1 MKKVLLEQPVIQ
13 ADKTT
18 LTVNRDGSSVG
29 ISSYMWV
36 YIYIIGEQDASGR
49 KILLYDYCK
58 IRSTSHLRDFLASY
72 QGYCYLMGGL
82 VLPYLLG

>member
-18 LTVNRDGSSVG
+18 LTINRDGSSVS

-49 KILLYDYCK
+49 RFANAIKVAERNLSEEPMYEHCLSGANTDLCN
-58 IRSTSHLRDFLASY
+58 L
-72 QGYCYLMGGL
+72 
-82 VLPYLLG
+82 